1 MAEARAVSDSI
12 ANRRCSWMA
21 VRSSHRACSA
31 SASVMVA
38 QTFLQHQG
46 VIYGLTIQKVGKSFE
61 LRCPECTRLSGRL
74 GLVRQDGPP
83 IRLLC
88 KVHPENFGEWR
99 TGAEMEEQ
107 KLALAGRIGLK

>member
-83 IRLLC
+83 IRLQC

-107 KLALAGRIGLK
+107 KLARAGRIGLK